1 MRKQQKEGE
10 QPKKVG
16 EQPTGGKRRQNR
28 FRRGRGTRR
37 GARQGAGGPIE
48 AVVVAGDEQRK
59 PSELQKARKKSP
71 RWHQAS
77 LKCSPSEGEV
87 APQLPAG
94 ESKRLFEDRCTME
107 SEDHAAYRLR
117 AEERMQHSEERSA
130 VLADENVSLKVE
142 LAALRATGVMRQR
155 YEQPDCIDHQG
166 PRSFLFSHYEAAP
179 RAMLRRTDLQADLLR
194 AELQAALRR
203 TDLLQRSLEA
213 ACDTNYELQSRFTQL
228 NTQMRSLRGQL
239 TRDRHRLA
247 ASQAMIGR
255 LAAVAALPTREKV
268 IKDFFDWLMRVP
280 GVDVYQQGSSV
291 KGGPFYSEAPRDY
304 DYLVFSTQIPRKQLV
319 SQVRQWLSPFCS
331 GPAPS
336 DYYTIQD
343 RDGVSFD
350 ISLRFISFKD
360 YCEQELIWR
369 SPQMFHQL
377 GRAVT
382 AGDDSGGFRQLSLG
396 RVSEFVLSDKEFKSG
411 VGMLRQV
418 KKVLVLLKGMA
429 RAYYHHYAIDPQ
441 LQQFLFEMIK
451 KVDWNRYDLAP
462 GNLASVTVERNNA
475 FVRQTLHQ
483 YYPIVSAY
491 ISEIRKETP
500 PLQALRYRTGCDE
513 GVLSKLA
520 GRLSSAFP
528 EVESTEGV
536 CVGQVS
542 GSVHAPGVA
551 GRGFFPAWVAGPS
564 HVPYVTAIFSP
575 APASPAAASPGGA
588 LGAGHA
594 DMRGPC

>member
-117 AEERMQHSEERSA
+117 TEERMLHAEERSA
-130 VLADENVSLKVE
+130 MLADENVRLRAE
-142 LAALRATGVMRQR
+142 LAALRVG
-155 YEQPDCIDHQG
+155 
-166 PRSFLFSHYEAAP
+166 
-179 RAMLRRTDLQADLLR
+179 LRRTD
-194 AELQAALRR
+194 LRR

-213 ACDTNYELQSRFTQL
+213 ACDTNYELENRLTQL
-228 NTQMRSLRGQL
+228 DTQMRSLRGQL

-247 ASQAMIGR
+247 ASQATIER

-268 IKDFFDWLMRVP
+268 IKDFFAWLMTVP

-291 KGGPFYSEAPRDY
+291 KGSPFYSEAPRDY

-319 SQVRQWLSPFCS
+319 SQVHVWLSPFCS
-331 GPAPS
+331 DPVPS

-350 ISLRFISFKD
+350 ISLRFIPFKG

-411 VGMLRQV
+411 TGMLRQV

-451 KVDWNRYDLAP
+451 KVDWDRYDLAP

-551 GRGFFPAWVAGPS
+551 GLGFFPAWVACPS
-564 HVPYVTAIFSP
+564 VTAIFSP